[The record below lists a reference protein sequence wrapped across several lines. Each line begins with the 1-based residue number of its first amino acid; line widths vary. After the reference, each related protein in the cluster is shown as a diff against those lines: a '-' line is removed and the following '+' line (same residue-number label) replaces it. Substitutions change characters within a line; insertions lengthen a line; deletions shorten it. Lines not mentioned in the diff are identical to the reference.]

1 MADYFCKDGKK
12 YYKKKDKSCNPSNS
26 KNCFIETFTIFGS
39 ETTPTSLE
47 ILPGSTITL
56 FENFTTNHNKTLIR
70 FSFSPVFAAFV
81 TLTIRTFNSTTPQTI
96 TLTPGDRK
104 TFLFED
110 VQSIT
115 FSNATTANA
124 ELSPL
129 FIQQTTCIC
138 CGNSDSYYYE
148 SSGDNY

>member
-12 YYKKKDKSCNPSNS
+12 YYKKKDKSCNSSNS
-26 KNCFIETFTIFGS
+26 SNCFIETFTIFGS
-39 ETTPTSLE
+39 QTTPTSLE
-47 ILPGSTITL
+47 IPPGSTITL

-124 ELSPL
+124 SLSPL

>member
-12 YYKKKDKSCNPSNS
+12 YYKKKDKSCNSSNS
-26 KNCFIETFTIFGS
+26 SNCFIETFTIFGS

-47 ILPGSTITL
+47 IPPGSTITL

-129 FIQQTTCIC
+129 FIQQT
-138 CGNSDSYYYE
+138 
-148 SSGDNY
+148 

>member
-12 YYKKKDKSCNPSNS
+12 YYKKKDKSCNSSNS
-26 KNCFIETFTIFGS
+26 NNCFIETFTIFGS

-47 ILPGSTITL
+47 IPPGSTITL

-70 FSFSPVFAAFV
+70 FNFSPVFAAFV

-129 FIQQTTCIC
+129 FIQQTT
-138 CGNSDSYYYE
+138 
-148 SSGDNY
+148 

>member
-12 YYKKKDKSCNPSNS
+12 YYKKKDKSCNPSSSN
-26 KNCFIETFTIFGS
+26 NCFIETFTIFGS

-47 ILPGSTITL
+47 IPPGSTITL

-124 ELSPL
+124 SLSPL

-138 CGNSDSYYYE
+138 CVNSDSYYFE

>member
-12 YYKKKDKSCNPSNS
+12 YYKKKEKSCNSSNS
-26 KNCFIETFTIFGS
+26 NNCFIETFTIFGS

-47 ILPGSTITL
+47 IPPGSTITL

-110 VQSIT
+110 VRSIT
-115 FSNATTANA
+115 FSNATTASA

>member
-12 YYKKKDKSCNPSNS
+12 YYKKKGKSCNSSNS
-26 KNCFIETFTIFGS
+26 NNCFIETFTIFGS

-47 ILPGSTITL
+47 IPPGSTITL
-56 FENFTTNHNKTLIR
+56 FENFTNNHNKTLIR

-124 ELSPL
+124 SLSPL

-138 CGNSDSYYYE
+138 CGNLDSYYYE

>member
-12 YYKKKDKSCNPSNS
+12 YYKKKGKSCNSSNS
-26 KNCFIETFTIFGS
+26 NNCFIETFTIFGS

-47 ILPGSTITL
+47 IPPGSTITL
-56 FENFTTNHNKTLIR
+56 FENFTNNHNKTLIR

-124 ELSPL
+124 SLSPL

>member
-12 YYKKKDKSCNPSNS
+12 YYKKKDKSCNSSNS
-26 KNCFIETFTIFGS
+26 NNCFIETFTIFGS

-47 ILPGSTITL
+47 IPPGSTITL

-70 FSFSPVFAAFV
+70 FNFSPVFAAFV

-124 ELSPL
+124 SLSPL

-138 CGNSDSYYYE
+138 CGESNSYYYE
-148 SSGDNY
+148 SSDYGY

>member
-12 YYKKKDKSCNPSNS
+12 YYKKKEKSCNSSNS
-26 KNCFIETFTIFGS
+26 NNCFIETFTIFGS

-47 ILPGSTITL
+47 IPPGSTITL

-81 TLTIRTFNSTTPQTI
+81 TLTIRTFNATTPQTI

-124 ELSPL
+124 SLSPL

>member
-12 YYKKKDKSCNPSNS
+12 YYKKKDKSCNSSNS
-26 KNCFIETFTIFGS
+26 NNCFIETFTIFGS

-47 ILPGSTITL
+47 IPPGSTITL

-138 CGNSDSYYYE
+138 CGESNSYYYE
-148 SSGDNY
+148 SSDYGY

>member
-12 YYKKKDKSCNPSNS
+12 YYKKKEKSCNSSNS
-26 KNCFIETFTIFGS
+26 NNCFIETFTIFGS

-47 ILPGSTITL
+47 IPPGSTITL

-124 ELSPL
+124 SLSPL
-129 FIQQTTCIC
+129 FVQQTTCIC
-138 CGNSDSYYYE
+138 CNESNSYYYE
-148 SSGDNY
+148 SSDYDY

>member
-12 YYKKKDKSCNPSNS
+12 YYKKKEKSCNSSNS
-26 KNCFIETFTIFGS
+26 NNCFIETFTIFGS

-47 ILPGSTITL
+47 IPPGSTITL

-124 ELSPL
+124 SLSPL

>member
-1 MADYFCKDGKK
+1 MADYFWKDGKK
-12 YYKKKDKSCNPSNS
+12 YYKKKEKSCNSSNS
-26 KNCFIETFTIFGS
+26 NNCFIETFTIFGS

-47 ILPGSTITL
+47 IPPGSTITL

-124 ELSPL
+124 SLSPL
-129 FIQQTTCIC
+129 FVQQTTCIC
-138 CGNSDSYYYE
+138 CNESNSYYYE
-148 SSGDNY
+148 SSDYDY

>member
-12 YYKKKDKSCNPSNS
+12 YYKKKEKSCNSSNS
-26 KNCFIETFTIFGS
+26 NNCFIETFTIFGS

-47 ILPGSTITL
+47 IPPGSTITL
-56 FENFTTNHNKTLIR
+56 FENFTNNHNKTLIR

-124 ELSPL
+124 SLSPL

>member
-12 YYKKKDKSCNPSNS
+12 YYKKKEKSCNSSNS
-26 KNCFIETFTIFGS
+26 NNCFIETFTIFGS

-47 ILPGSTITL
+47 IPPGSTITL
-56 FENFTTNHNKTLIR
+56 FENFTNNHNKTLIR

-129 FIQQTTCIC
+129 FIQQTICIC
-138 CGNSDSYYYE
+138 CGESNSYYYE
-148 SSGDNY
+148 SSDYGY

>member
-47 ILPGSTITL
+47 IPPGSTITL

-115 FSNATTANA
+115 FSNATTAKA

>member
-12 YYKKKDKSCNPSNS
+12 YYKKKEKSCNSSNS
-26 KNCFIETFTIFGS
+26 NNCFIETFTIFGS

-47 ILPGSTITL
+47 IPPGSTITL

-110 VQSIT
+110 VRSIT

-124 ELSPL
+124 ELNPL